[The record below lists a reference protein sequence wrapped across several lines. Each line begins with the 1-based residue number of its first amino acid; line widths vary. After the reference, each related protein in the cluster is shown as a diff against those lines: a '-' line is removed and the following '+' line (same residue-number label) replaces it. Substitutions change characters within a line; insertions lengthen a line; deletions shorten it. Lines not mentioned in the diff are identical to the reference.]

1 MKLVVG
7 LGNPGR
13 KYKDT
18 RHNAGF
24 MVIDRV
30 ADKYNVKLRKE
41 ERKAIVAKERI
52 KGEKVILAK
61 PQTFMNKSGVA
72 VQQLADYYNLD
83 TADILVVYDDL
94 DLDVGQ
100 LKIKPK
106 GGHGGHNGLKS
117 VINLVGAKDFS
128 RVRIGIGRP
137 KYRSVKDYVLSKFAS
152 KEQDE
157 IDQVLNK
164 GVKAV
169 EFFLDG
175 NLDKA
180 MNKYN

>member
-1 MKLVVG
+1 MKLVAG

-13 KYKDT
+13 KYNDT

-24 MVIDRV
+24 MVVDRL
-30 ADKYNVKLRKE
+30 ADKYNIRLNRE
-41 ERKAIVAKERI
+41 ERKAVVAKERI

-61 PQTFMNKSGVA
+61 PQTFMNESGVA
-72 VQQLADYYNLD
+72 IQQLADYYDLD
-83 TADILVVYDDL
+83 IDDILVVYDDL

-106 GGHGGHNGLKS
+106 GGHGGHNGIKS
-117 VINLVGAKDFS
+117 VINLLGAKNFA

-137 KYRSVKDYVLSKFAS
+137 EYRSVRDYVLSKFS
-152 KEQDE
+152 VEEEEEIEQSL
-157 IDQVLNK
+157 QQ

-169 EFFLDG
+169 EYFLDDD
-175 NLDKA
+175 LDQA

>member
-18 RHNAGF
+18 KHNAGF
-24 MVIDRV
+24 MVVDRL
-30 ADKYNVKLRKE
+30 ADKYNARLNKE
-41 ERKAIVAKERI
+41 EKKAVVAKERI

-61 PQTFMNKSGVA
+61 PQTFMNKSGAA
-72 VQQLADYYNLD
+72 VQPLADYYNLD
-83 TADILVVYDDL
+83 MDDILVIYDDL
-94 DLDVGQ
+94 DLEIGQ

-106 GGHGGHNGLKS
+106 GGHGGHNGLRS
-117 VINLVGAKDFS
+117 VINRLSSKDFP

-137 KYRSVKDYVLSKFAS
+137 EHRSVKDYVLSKFSAD
-152 KEQDE
+152 ERDE
-157 IDQVLNK
+157 IDDTLTQ
-164 GVKAV
+164 GVKAA
-169 EFFLDG
+169 ELFIAD

>member
-30 ADKYNVKLRKE
+30 ADKYNIQLRKE
-41 ERKAIVAKERI
+41 ERKALVAKERI

-61 PQTFMNKSGVA
+61 PQTFMNKSGVS

-83 TADILVVYDDL
+83 TADILIIYDDL

-100 LKIKPK
+100 LKIKPQ
-106 GGHGGHNGLKS
+106 GGHGGHNGIRS
-117 VINLVGAKDFS
+117 VINLLGSKNFA

-137 KYRSVKDYVLSKFAS
+137 EYRSVKDYVLSKFS
-152 KEQDE
+152 SEEEEE
-157 IDQVLNK
+157 IDQVLRS

-169 EFFLDG
+169 EYFLDS
-175 NLDKA
+175 NLDQA